1 MFNINAVD
9 QLIAFINSAPKIKSL
24 PKKNAKIAL

>member
-1 MFNINAVD
+1 MFNINSAD

-24 PKKNAKIAL
+24 PNKKR